1 MNVAKV
7 IQIDL
12 KDQMLT
18 LEVSDKLLQ
27 RVKEAYSLNSL
38 EEISERH
45 LKYYIVS
52 SMKNALETKGQL

>member
-18 LEVSDKLLQ
+18 LEVSDELLQ
-27 RVKEAYSLNSL
+27 RVKEAYNLNSL
-38 EEISERH
+38 ESISERH

-52 SMKNALETKGQL
+52 SMKNALVSKGQL